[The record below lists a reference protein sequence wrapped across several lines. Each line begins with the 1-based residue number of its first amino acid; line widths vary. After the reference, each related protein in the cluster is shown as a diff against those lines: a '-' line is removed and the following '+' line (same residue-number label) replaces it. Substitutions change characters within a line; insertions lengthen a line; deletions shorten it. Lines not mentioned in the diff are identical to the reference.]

1 MLIRAITG
9 HPLETKVFREERSNA
24 KMQVERET
32 AKDVCAIFSRVVF
45 PFMIRMATIW
55 LATRRRRFVSHRSE
69 NRVDWRVISD
79 SCWFGNELVGDR
91 PPLPIFSPLFDRV
104 RFL

>member
-69 NRVDWRVISD
+69 NRV
-79 SCWFGNELVGDR
+79 GDR
-91 PPLPIFSPLFDRV
+91 PPLPVFSPLFDRV